1 MALVLAPM
9 QAQKAK
15 KQEEAKPEGYKFT
28 TVVSLPATPVKNQ
41 SATGTCWCFATTSFM
56 ESELIRMG
64 KGEYDLSE
72 MFVVNETYRNRIR
85 DNYLRQGKGN
95 LGEGSLS
102 PSWLRVFREE
112 GIVPQEAYSGISYD
126 SPVHNHRE
134 LQAYIDAVTTVPVKM
149 KRLSKESD
157 EVTNAILEIYLG
169 EQPESFTYK
178 GVSYTHESFAT
189 SLGLNMD
196 DYVHITSFSHFPFY
210 TEGLLEVPDNWEMNR
225 FHNVPLDE
233 LIQVMDYA
241 LNNGYTVNWDG
252 DVSERG
258 FSHAIG
264 VAINPD
270 MTKADISGS
279 TDRARFESMGT
290 DRAAGLSFEKPYPE
304 IDVTQDIRQKG
315 YETFVTT
322 DDHLM
327 HVTGIVKDQNGTKY
341 YITKNSWGTER
352 NPTGGYLNMSES
364 FVRSKTIYIMVH
376 KNAIPGEIKS
386 KLGL

>member
-178 GVSYTHESFAT
+178 GVSYTPESFAT

-196 DYVHITSFSHFPFY
+196 DYMHITSFSHFPFY

>member
-178 GVSYTHESFAT
+178 GVSYTPESFAT